1 VLDEQLAI
9 WAVDQITAERR
20 WGNVALFQLMRYA
33 TGGRRKGMRV
43 VLVPRSDAPH
53 QVRRRCPERGGAG
66 AARPA
71 TLVVQSASC

>member
-33 TGGRRKGMRV
+33 TGGKEERHARR
-43 VLVPRSDAPH
+43 S
-53 QVRRRCPERGGAG
+53 G
-66 AARPA
+66 AAQRRTSPGPP
-71 TLVVQSASC
+71 